1 MWLYNYYIASL
12 LLAIIFFLIS
22 SKNINILIS
31 IIIII
36 IIGYFYF
43 NKINEYNDVNK
54 STKANLIKNLNSDI
68 KDRKFTNDNLYYL
81 KKFPNKILHL
91 HKDETLLK
99 IILNIRFIKQ
109 YDFEKFTNLINYFEK
124 FYKIYIFIL
133 SDRYDIK
140 QYFSIFISLRNTIIK
155 ELYSVFIILPQKMKN
170 NFGFNSFD
178 ELNKSIKDF
187 IIYSRKLITIL
198 ERYGY
203 YEKKV
208 HYLEDTKVK
217 PYDYNN
223 TDVY

>member
-22 SKNINILIS
+22 TKNVNILIS
-31 IIIII
+31 IIIVI

-43 NKINEYNDVNK
+43 NKIYEYNDINK
-54 STKANLIKNLNSDI
+54 TTKVNLIKNLNSDI
-68 KDRKFTNDNLYYL
+68 KDRKFTNDSVYYL

-91 HKDETLLK
+91 DKDETLLK
-99 IILNIRFIKQ
+99 IILNIRFIKR
-109 YDFEKFTNLINYFEK
+109 YDYEKYTNLINYFEK
-124 FYKIYIFIL
+124 FLKIYIFIL

-140 QYFSIFISLRNTIIK
+140 QYFSIFVSLRNTII
-155 ELYSVFIILPQKMKN
+155 EEMYSVFVILPQKMKN

-178 ELNKSIKDF
+178 ELKKSIQEF

-198 ERYGY
+198 ERFGY

-208 HYLEDTKVK
+208 YYLEDTKVK
-217 PYDYNN
+217 PYEYNN
-223 TDVY
+223 IDVY